1 MTSGARSL
9 PIAVFDTLISKGDNI
24 MILHRSF
31 NSAGGHLTI
40 DGLDAVELSAQ
51 FGTPAM
57 YVSEDAIRGMCRMY
71 KAAFLKYFGEG
82 ASPIY
87 AGKALCFKRL
97 YEIMAEEDM
106 KADCVSAGELATAN
120 AAGFNMK
127 NAFFHGNNKS
137 DADLEYAVKLGV
149 GHIVVDG
156 VDELLALNDIAETE
170 GVKQGILLRIT
181 PGIDPHTHKKI
192 MTGNVDSKFGSA
204 IVTGDAERIVR
215 LALEL
220 DNVELHG
227 YHCHVGSQIFDI
239 APFRDAADIMLKF
252 VRDMGETCGYFAEV
266 LNLGGGFGVRYT
278 EDDPHIDYEENIRLL
293 SEEINAMCE
302 KLGIKRPHI
311 HMEPGRSIVAA
322 AGATLYTCGSV
333 KELEGFRNYVSVDGG
348 MTDNPRYTLYQSQY
362 TVLNASKMDEPRDFE
377 CTLAGRCCE
386 SGDLLAE
393 GVKIAA
399 PERGDII
406 AVLVTGAYNYSM
418 ASNYNRVPRPPIV
431 MISDG
436 KPYVAVRRET
446 FEDLMY
452 LEN

>member
-1 MTSGARSL
+1 
-9 PIAVFDTLISKGDNI
+9 

-31 NSAGGHLTI
+31 DVSDGHLTL
-40 DGLDAVELSAQ
+40 DGLDAVELSRE
-51 FGTPAM
+51 FGTPAI
-57 YVSEDAIRGMCRMY
+57 YISENAVRNMCRMY
-71 KAAFLKYFGEG
+71 KAEFLKYFGEG

-106 KADCVSAGELATAN
+106 KADCVSAGELATAA
-120 AAGFNMK
+120 AAGFNME

-137 DADLEYAVKLGV
+137 DSDLEYAVKLGV
-149 GHIVVDG
+149 GHIVVDSI
-156 VDELLALNDIAETE
+156 DELLALDEICESLS
-170 GVKQGILLRIT
+170 VKQKILLRIT

-204 IVTGDAERIVR
+204 IVTGDAERIVK

-220 DNVELHG
+220 DYVELCG

-239 APFRDAADIMLKF
+239 APFRDAADIMLRF
-252 VRDMGETCGYFAEV
+252 LRDMGETCGYYAEV

-278 EDDPHIDYEENIRLL
+278 EDDPEIDYSENIRLL
-293 SEEINAMCE
+293 ADEINAMCTS
-302 KLGIKRPHI
+302 LNITRPHI
-311 HMEPGRSIVAA
+311 HMEPGRSVVAA

-362 TVLNASKMDEPRDFE
+362 TVLNASKMDEPCDFE

-393 GVKIAA
+393 DVKIAR
-399 PERGDII
+399 PERGDVI

-436 KPYVAVRRET
+436 KPYVAVRRES